1 MTTQVKYIGN
11 PVLNHKVEQI
21 LRAILVGADSETK
34 HSVFEYLAV
43 YATHH
48 QLQDMLASAHHTIHI
63 VGTAVGGYSFT
74 PETNSA
80 LIVLGLNPSAVLF
93 RLNQTVINGVIALA
107 DTKGELVAPFSAVLA
122 VAYECSYSG
131 TYKLVQADYEKYK
144 REYSVPKHFKQ
155 AAYRPIKVRS
165 TK

>member
-1 MTTQVKYIGN
+1 MTKQVKYIGT
-11 PVLNHKVEQI
+11 PVVNHKVEQI
-21 LRAILVGADSETK
+21 LRAILVGAEHGTGYL
-34 HSVFEYLAV
+34 FEVLH
-43 YATHH
+43 THA
-48 QLQDMLASAHHTIHI
+48 QWGSLQIEYASAHHTLLK

-131 TYKLVQADYEKYK
+131 TYKLVHTDYEKYK

-155 AAYRPIKVRS
+155 ASYRPTKVRG

>member
-1 MTTQVKYIGN
+1 MTKQVKYIGN
-11 PVLNHKVEQI
+11 PVVNHKVEQI
-21 LRAILVGADSETK
+21 VRAILVGASLDVEFLFKSLNADVTC
-34 HSVFEYLAV
+34 HTLQTEY
-43 YATHH
+43 
-48 QLQDMLASAHHTIHI
+48 ASAHHTVLK
-63 VGTAVGGYSFT
+63 VGTALGGYSFT

-122 VAYECSYSG
+122 VAYECSYSE
-131 TYKLVQADYEKYK
+131 TYKLVHADYEKYK

-155 AAYRPIKVRS
+155 ASYRPTKVRG